1 MTNLQTLA
9 DDRDDY
15 KNQNHHNDDDYDF
28 QDEYDDCEDMNA
40 VGNS

>member
-1 MTNLQTLA
+1 MNNMTNLQTLA

-28 QDEYDDCEDMNA
+28 
-40 VGNS
+40 